1 MGKKIKL
8 GDYEPTLKCV
18 EVYAVDEHTLDTKL
32 VGNHQDM
39 TYGITIK
46 ADMAELSQSIAYL
59 KDATDGK
66 TTAADFVNTM
76 IKSSPDI
83 LDDQVFDI
91 AKVALK
97 ACLGRVSK
105 QEGMYY
111 HPLAAALAVCE
122 DIIQNQ

>member
-8 GDYEPTLKCV
+8 GDYEPTLKSV
-18 EVYAVDEHTLDTKL
+18 EVYTVDEHTLDTKL
-32 VGNHQDM
+32 VGNHQDA
-39 TYGITIK
+39 TYGVTIK
-46 ADMAELSQSIAYL
+46 ADMAELAQSIAYL
-59 KDATDGK
+59 QDATDGK

-76 IKSSPDI
+76 IKTSPDI

-97 ACLGRVSK
+97 ACLSRVSK

-111 HPLAAALAVCE
+111 HSLAVALAVCE
-122 DIIQNQ
+122 GIRDII